1 MTARLK
7 IEAGIAVLAGL
18 AIGLGGYTFVYAK
31 GYSYLLN
38 DPGACANCHI
48 MRDQLDGWVKSS
60 HRSVAGCN
68 DCHTPHNFLGKYATK
83 ATNGF
88 FHSLAFT
95 TGRYPDAI
103 EIKDRNR
110 RVTEAACRRCHE
122 DVVLAMD
129 GPHQSEK
136 VSCLRCHATV
146 GHM

>member
-1 MTARLK
+1 MTARRK

-31 GYSYLLN
+31 GYTYLLN
-38 DPGACANCHI
+38 DPAACANCHV
-48 MRDQLDGWVKSS
+48 MREQLDGWVKSS

-68 DCHTPHNFLGKYATK
+68 DCHTPHDFLGKYATK
-83 ATNGF
+83 AANGF

-95 TGRYPDAI
+95 TGRFPDAI

-110 RVTEAACRRCHE
+110 RITEAACRRCHE
-122 DVVLAMD
+122 DVVMAMD
-129 GPHQSEK
+129 GPHETQK
-136 VSCLRCHATV
+136 VSCLRCHPTA